1 MSKRLRQPSIERVPK
16 KVHHSK
22 KFRISVDLKK
32 TADLKKAL
40 SEIYHAIENGLTL
53 PSGSYRANVA
63 TTRDEL
69 LDTYGI
75 MHLHLG
81 SDRTRELLY
90 LVQYS
95 KYVVF
100 LEVTDHIH
108 FESVPVGNL
117 LIQQHS
123 KALADLSEQIAA
135 QELSE
140 LEEKT
145 VAIRNSL
152 LRRRKSDGEVI

>member
-1 MSKRLRQPSIERVPK
+1 MSKRLRLPFIERVPK
-16 KVHHSK
+16 KVYQST
-22 KFRISVDLKK
+22 KFRISVDLNRK
-32 TADLKKAL
+32 AAL
-40 SEIYHAIENGLTL
+40 SAALAGIYEAIENGFAL
-53 PSGSYRANVA
+53 PLGSYRANVN

-69 LDTYGI
+69 LETAGI

-108 FESVPVGNL
+108 FTSDPVGNL

-123 KALADLSEQIAA
+123 KALADVSERIADE
-135 QELSE
+135 ELRE
-140 LEEKT
+140 LETKT
-145 VAIRNSL
+145 AAIRNSL
-152 LRRRKSDGEVI
+152 LKKPRSDGEPI